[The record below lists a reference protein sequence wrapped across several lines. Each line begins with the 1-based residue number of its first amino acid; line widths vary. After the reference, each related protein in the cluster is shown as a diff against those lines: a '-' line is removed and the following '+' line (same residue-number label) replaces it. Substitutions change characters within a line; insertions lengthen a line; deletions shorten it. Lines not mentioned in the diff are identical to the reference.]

1 MKSIMEE
8 ASSIMK
14 AIEKGWQT
22 AGKPKEF
29 TVKIFEEPQKNFIGM
44 TTKPAK
50 VAIIFSEAPTQTEAK
65 PRRGRPAEPREERG
79 RQQPERRERQ
89 PRQPREQVEVK
100 QREEVKRP
108 ARRVEEGETAAE
120 RLEKL
125 GPVWTED
132 MISSAHEW
140 LNDILRM
147 IDVKVPFTVTP
158 ERFHLKIQFSGP
170 VYDETKREKH
180 LFASVSHLLLTMLK
194 RQYKRPLKGYKIVL
208 TGT

>member
-29 TVKIFEEPQKNFIGM
+29 TVKIFEEPEKNFIGM
-44 TTKPAK
+44 TVKPAK
-50 VAIIFSEAPTQTEAK
+50 VALIFSEAPVRAEAK
-65 PRRGRPAEPREERG
+65 PRRSGTPESEKAKTY
-79 RQQPERRERQ
+79 PERREKQ
-89 PRQPREQVEVK
+89 TRQPREQEPK
-100 QREEVKRP
+100 RREEVRRP
-108 ARRVEEGETAAE
+108 IKRVEETPQVEPAAE
-120 RLEKL
+120 KVDR
-125 GPVWTED
+125 GPVWTDD
-132 MISSAHEW
+132 MISSAQEW
-140 LNDILRM
+140 LTDILAM

-158 ERFHLKIQFSGP
+158 ERFHLKIQFAGP
-170 VYDETKREKH
+170 VYDEAKREKH

>member
-44 TTKPAK
+44 TVKPAK
-50 VAIIFSEAPTQTEAK
+50 VALIFSEAPLQQEKGRKGKPTEA
-65 PRRGRPAEPREERG
+65 REERQ
-79 RQQPERRERQ
+79 RPQERRERPQ
-89 PRQPREQVEVK
+89 RQPKEPITATPK
-100 QREEVKRP
+100 EEIKRP
-108 ARRVEEGETAAE
+108 EKKAEPTQTAAE

-125 GPVWTED
+125 GPVWTDD
-132 MISSAHEW
+132 MIDATQNW
-140 LNDILRM
+140 LKEMLDI
-147 IDVKVPFTVTP
+147 IDIKKPFTASA
-158 ERFHLKIQFSGP
+158 ERFHLKIQFSEP
-170 VYDETKREKH
+170 VHQDPKREKQ
-180 LFASVSHLLLTMLK
+180 FFSSISHLLLTMLK

-208 TGT
+208 TGS